1 MSRWGRLP
9 RPVGVGLAVLGVV
22 SAAVVGAGGAAA
34 APGASSTATASGAE
48 RVVTLRDPR
57 LTESS
62 GLVLS
67 PTHANL
73 AWTVND
79 SGTGPVLYGVS
90 TRTGAT
96 RALLRL
102 RGIDFRDPEALTATT
117 GADGRG
123 FLWVAD
129 IGDNDRE
136 RDSVVLRLVRE
147 PRQPT
152 STTVTPVSL
161 RLRYPGGPVDAETLL
176 WTPDG
181 RLLVVTKELVSAQV
195 LQVPP
200 PAVRAALAGKGTDE
214 PVVALPLATV
224 AQGMVTDG
232 AALPDG
238 RIVLRGYGD
247 AVVYDAPGDGAM
259 IGLEQLVLP
268 SQPQGETL
276 AVQGPDAVL
285 VGSEGVR
292 QPLWRVRVPGATAV
306 ASETSRP
313 ATATP
318 SASTEP
324 PPRVTAGT
332 VRRTAWLLGAGGL
345 LVVGVLTGVRRRGR
359 RRR

>member
-1 MSRWGRLP
+1 
-9 RPVGVGLAVLGVV
+9 
-22 SAAVVGAGGAAA
+22 
-34 APGASSTATASGAE
+34 
-48 RVVTLRDPR
+48 VVTLRDPR

-67 PTHANL
+67 PTHPRL

-96 RALLRL
+96 LALLRL
-102 RGIDFRDPEALTATT
+102 RGIDFRDPEALAATT
-117 GADGRG
+117 DSDGRG
-123 FLWVAD
+123 LIWVAD
-129 IGDNDRE
+129 TGDNDRV

-147 PRQPT
+147 PRRVA
-152 STTVTPVSL
+152 STTVAPVSL

-200 PAVRAALAGKGTDE
+200 AAVRAALAGKDTDE
-214 PVVALPLATV
+214 PVVALQLATV
-224 AQGMVTDG
+224 AQGIVTDG

-247 AVVYDAPGDGAM
+247 AVVYDPPGDGAM
-259 IGLEQLVLP
+259 IALEQVQLP

-276 AVQGPDAVL
+276 AAQGSGAVL

-292 QPLWRVRVPGATAV
+292 QPLWRVPVPRATAA
-306 ASETSRP
+306 ASETSQ
-313 ATATP
+313 AATP
-318 SASTEP
+318 TPSTTTTP
-324 PPRVTAGT
+324 PPRVTSGT
-332 VRRTAWLLGAGGL
+332 VRRTAWLLGAGAL
-345 LVVGVLTGVRRRGR
+345 LVAAVLRGARRRGR